1 VVVVDSATPPKRA
14 MCPRCERPETVCL
27 CDAMVQV
34 NSPVEVIIWQDPTEA
49 RHKLS
54 TAPLLHKSLPGSRLL
69 VADELTPE
77 QVFGSD
83 NLVGCAL
90 LYPLDQGE
98 VVTAEHKAEVQKL
111 LILDGTWRKVRR
123 LIHLNPWLN
132 QLPYVALNPEYQ
144 SQYRI
149 RKSPREDGLS
159 TIEAGVAALSWLDQ
173 QQDYLPVLNVLE
185 KMVSLQ
191 EQLTPE
197 RRSNRRE
204 N

>member
-1 VVVVDSATPPKRA
+1 MRA
-14 MCPRCERPETVCL
+14 PLEL
-27 CDAMVQV
+27 
-34 NSPVEVIIWQDPTEA
+34 IIWQDPTEA
-49 RHKLS
+49 KHKLS
-54 TAPLLHKSLPGSRLL
+54 TAPLLNLSITNSRLL

-90 LYPLDQGE
+90 LYPLDQGA

-123 LIHLNPWLN
+123 LLHLNPWLE
-132 QLPYVALNPEYQ
+132 QLPYIALHPEYQ

-197 RRSNRRE
+197 QRNNRRE
-204 N
+204 KK